1 MNIAIVGA
9 GGVGGY
15 IGGRLAQAGNAVAFL
30 ARGAH
35 LRAIRARGLRVE
47 ALGGGFVVAPADA
60 TDDPA
65 EIGPVD
71 FALVCV
77 KAYDLPAALEQMRP
91 LVGPATTVLTLQNGV
106 EAPDQAAAA
115 FGAAVLPGLVYSEV
129 SVREPGVIVQGSALQ
144 RVVLG
149 ERDGTR
155 SPRVLALAAALA
167 DAGIDTVASEN
178 VLGALWGK
186 FCFICAMGG
195 CTALARRPLGALLAD
210 AEARALLHDVMAE
223 VRALALARGVR
234 FDADP
239 VAAAMATAERFP
251 YDAKSSMLRDLE
263 RGAQLEIEALN
274 GAVVRLGRA
283 AGVAT
288 SANQAIYA
296 VLRLHQP
303 G

>member
-129 SVREPGVIVQGSALQ
+129 SVREPGVIVQSAPV
-144 RVVLG
+144 RRIVLG
-149 ERDGTR
+149 ELNSRLT
-155 SPRVLALAAALA
+155 PRVQVFAAAFAGAGAAGA
-167 DAGIDTVASEN
+167 DA
-178 VLGALWGK
+178 
-186 FCFICAMGG
+186 
-195 CTALARRPLGALLAD
+195 
-210 AEARALLHDVMAE
+210 
-223 VRALALARGVR
+223 
-234 FDADP
+234 
-239 VAAAMATAERFP
+239 
-251 YDAKSSMLRDLE
+251 
-263 RGAQLEIEALN
+263 
-274 GAVVRLGRA
+274 
-283 AGVAT
+283 
-288 SANQAIYA
+288 
-296 VLRLHQP
+296 
-303 G
+303 